1 MMRFITHKIEKRG
14 IFLKMFFSDLYLK
27 IVLKVD
33 MKIKS
38 YLRFFSLYVVFSWKE
53 TVLVSKSEEFW
64 IMRQSKFKSL
74 VFINKLITVR
84 IWGFQKNDYFLNMK
98 ISVLWKNPNFPKK
111 TNRLLRLF
119 LTTCI
124 KSTFE

>member
-98 ISVLWKNPNFPKK
+98 ISVLWKNPNFLKK

>member
-53 TVLVSKSEEFW
+53 TVLVSKSEEF
-64 IMRQSKFKSL
+64 
-74 VFINKLITVR
+74 
-84 IWGFQKNDYFLNMK
+84 G
-98 ISVLWKNPNFPKK
+98 
-111 TNRLLRLF
+111 
-119 LTTCI
+119 
-124 KSTFE
+124 

>member
-74 VFINKLITVR
+74 VFINKLIPVR

-98 ISVLWKNPNFPKK
+98 ISVLWKNPNFLKK